1 MLQIQVGGKE
11 KFWVGMSVLPVSKVV
26 LAQIGTTN
34 QHTVVKNI
42 KFAMLQSYK
51 KNKKKKL
58 CFSFFFVGFQ
68 ITQYCIT
75 ECTNKFRI
83 KVQSLLGYPV
93 NFLPI
98 VSLNLSGNN
107 RFLIPRRSGV

>member
-51 KNKKKKL
+51 KNKKKNFVFPSSSQASKL
-58 CFSFFFVGFQ
+58 HNIV
-68 ITQYCIT
+68 
-75 ECTNKFRI
+75 
-83 KVQSLLGYPV
+83 
-93 NFLPI
+93 LPS
-98 VSLNLSGNN
+98 VPTSS
-107 RFLIPRRSGV
+107 V